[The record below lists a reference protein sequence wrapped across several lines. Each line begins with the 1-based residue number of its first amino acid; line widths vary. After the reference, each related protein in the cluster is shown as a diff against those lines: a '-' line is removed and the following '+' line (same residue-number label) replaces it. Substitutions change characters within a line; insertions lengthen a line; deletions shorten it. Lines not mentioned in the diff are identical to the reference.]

1 MKRRERYRIA
11 ETGVESM
18 PGSQPYLLGA
28 TSKIGP
34 DKPRYPQT
42 YFKVTLAMMLAPT
55 YHTSKQ
61 R

>member
-1 MKRRERYRIA
+1 VKRRERYRTA
-11 ETGVESM
+11 ETGVGSM
-18 PGSQPYLLGA
+18 SGSQPYLLGT

-34 DKPRYPQT
+34 DKPRYLQT
-42 YFKVTLAMMLAPT
+42 YFKVTLTMMWAPT